1 MKRDFLTL
9 RDLTS
14 EELAGLVQR
23 AFEMKH
29 QPKGMNGSCPLIG
42 KSVAL
47 LFEKP
52 STRTRVSFEVGI
64 YQLGGQSIFL
74 NPRDVQLSRGEP
86 LNDTARVLSRYLS
99 ALVIRTYAQ
108 ETLEILAKAAGIPII
123 NALTNLAHPCQ
134 IVGDLLTVR
143 EYTGQLAGTGITY
156 VGDGNN
162 VANSLIIG
170 CSAMGL
176 DLALACP
183 AGYDPDPDFLAEGQ
197 RRASENGG
205 TVRVLRNPVEASAGS
220 QFLYTDVWTSMG
232 QEKES
237 ERRRRDLADYQL
249 NGRLLDAAAPGARIM
264 HCLPAHR
271 DEEITDE
278 MMEHPESII
287 FDQAENRLHAQ
298 KAILE
303 WLLTTGKK

>member
-14 EELAGLVQR
+14 GELAGLVLR
-23 AFEMKH
+23 AWEMKH
-29 QPKGMNGSCPLIG
+29 QPKGQNSSCPLIG

-74 NPRDVQLSRGEP
+74 SPRDVQLSRGEP

-99 ALVIRTYAQ
+99 ALVIRTYSQ
-108 ETLEILAKAAGIPII
+108 ETLEILAKEAGIPII
-123 NALTNLAHPCQ
+123 NALTDLAHPCQ
-134 IVGDLLTVR
+134 IVGDLLTVK
-143 EYTGQLAGTGITY
+143 EYTVQMAGTRITY

-170 CSAMGL
+170 CAAMGL
-176 DLALACP
+176 NLALACP
-183 AGYDPDPDFLAEGQ
+183 AGYDPDPAFLAEGQ
-197 RRASENGG
+197 RRATENGG
-205 TVRVLRNPVEASAGS
+205 TVRVLRDPVEAAAGS

-232 QEKES
+232 QEEES
-237 ERRRRDLADYQL
+237 GKRRRDLADYQL
-249 NGRLLDAAAPGARIM
+249 NGKLLDAAPGARIM

-271 DEEITDE
+271 GEEITDE
-278 MMEHPESII
+278 MMEHPDSIV

-303 WLLTTGKK
+303 WLLTMREK

>member
-9 RDLTS
+9 RELTS
-14 EELAGLVQR
+14 GELAGLVQR
-23 AFEMKH
+23 AWEMKH
-29 QPKGMNGSCPLIG
+29 QPRGTDTSRPLMG

-64 YQLGGQSIFL
+64 HQLGGQSLFL
-74 NPRDVQLSRGEP
+74 SPRDVQLSRGEP

-99 ALVIRTYAQ
+99 ALVVRTYSQ
-108 ETLEILAKAAGIPII
+108 ETLEILAKEADIPII
-123 NALTNLAHPCQ
+123 NALTDLAHPCQ
-134 IVGDLLTVR
+134 IIGDLLTVK
-143 EYTGQLAGTGITY
+143 ENTDEIAGTRVTY

-170 CSAMGL
+170 CAAMGL
-176 DLALACP
+176 NLDLACP
-183 AGYDPDPDFLAEGQ
+183 AGYDPDPGFLAEGQ
-197 RRASENGG
+197 RRAAENGG
-205 TVRVLRNPVEASAGS
+205 MVRVLRDPVEAAAGS

-232 QEKES
+232 QEEES
-237 ERRRRDLADYQL
+237 EKRRHDLADYQL
-249 NGRLLDAAAPGARIM
+249 NGRLLDAAAQGAGIM

-271 DEEITDE
+271 GEEITDE
-278 MMEHPESII
+278 MMEHPASIV

-303 WLLTTGKK
+303 WLLTTREK